1 MDAVALPFR
10 GTTRSMIQQQPVA
23 PRFLWLAGP
32 LLTFTLLFTHDTWGV
47 EAVALYLVRTALFAV
62 IAFDFWRY
70 PNPERNARTNAVLT
84 GIMVTMAVAATVLG
98 SLSLYHL
105 WRAAQIDQ
113 RLGG

>member
-1 MDAVALPFR
+1 M
-10 GTTRSMIQQQPVA
+10 
-23 PRFLWLAGP
+23 
-32 LLTFTLLFTHDTWGV
+32 LFTHDTWGV

-70 PNPERNARTNAVLT
+70 PNPARRARTNAALA
-84 GIMVTMAVAATVLG
+84 GIMVTMAVAATILG

>member
-1 MDAVALPFR
+1 
-10 GTTRSMIQQQPVA
+10 MIQQQSVA

-32 LLTFTLLFTHDTWGV
+32 LLTFSLLFTHDTWGV
-47 EAVALYLVRTALFAV
+47 EAVALYVVRTALFAV

-70 PNPERNARTNAVLT
+70 PNPARRARTNAVLA
-84 GIMVTMAVAATVLG
+84 GIMVTMAVAATILG
-98 SLSLYHL
+98 SLSLFYL